1 MVSLMLDD
9 TSYLLLVI
17 LKCYGRPME
26 RLTLHRH
33 LYRILERTG
42 LKLDLKFYGKPPFSP
57 QVEEK
62 VEELINKGLL
72 KRLYMVGP
80 LYTELY
86 REYVR
91 LTEKGREVL
100 DSVSPKGFEE
110 EIEQYFEE
118 VRAKSRGEKVERSV
132 QH

>member
-1 MVSLMLDD
+1 MLDD

-26 RLTLHRH
+26 RLSLHKY

-62 VEELINKGLL
+62 VEELANEGLL
-72 KRLYMVGP
+72 KKLYMVGP

-86 REYVR
+86 REYLR

-100 DSVSPKGFEE
+100 DTAKPRGFEG
-110 EIEQYFEE
+110 EIEKYFEE
-118 VRAKSRGEKVERSV
+118 VRARGRGVRSEHSV
-132 QH
+132 